1 MEDLSGSSARSRKGR
16 GTGRRAAGVSALVAA
31 FLLAG
36 CADAPE
42 DAPDDSG
49 SAGDGHN
56 RVDVMFAQM
65 MIPHHDD
72 AIAMAE
78 YLEQVDGIDPRVDE
92 LAEDIVQAQESENSE
107 MNSWLRE
114 RGYPE
119 VDSSPG
125 QVNEEAVSGRST
137 ADIEESFLTE
147 MIAHHEHGV
156 DMARGAADRGESPVM
171 TGLAQGMVQDQS
183 AEIEL
188 MRSLL
193 SEN

>member
-1 MEDLSGSSARSRKGR
+1 M
-16 GTGRRAAGVSALVAA
+16 
-31 FLLAG
+31 
-36 CADAPE
+36 
-42 DAPDDSG
+42 
-49 SAGDGHN
+49 
-56 RVDVMFAQM
+56 DVMFAQM

-78 YLEQVDGIDPRVDE
+78 YLEQVDGVDPRVDE
-92 LAEDIVQAQESENSE
+92 LTVGIVVAQESENNE

-114 RGYPE
+114 RGYSE
-119 VDSSPG
+119 VASSRG
-125 QVNEEAVSGRST
+125 QVNEEVVAGA

-156 DMARGAADRGESPVM
+156 DMAHGAANRGQSPVM
-171 TGLAQGMVQDQS
+171 TGLAQGMVEDQG

-188 MRSLL
+188 MRRLV